1 MRLPSSLAECHNGVS
16 NQVNL
21 SSSQDHLSSPA
32 VAHGPSSPE
41 RIAAASPI
49 GSALPGSLVE
59 RRWAASTESPSH
71 SMSIAD
77 LRSLRGTA
85 DRDRRQAFIEWGI
98 DALPRDLLA
107 VMLLAVASMTVTLF
121 EGPPLLRIAFG
132 LPTVLFLP
140 GYALVSSFFPAKE
153 ALDGIGRVAL
163 GFGLSLAVVP
173 PIGLVLDRSPWGLT
187 RLSTALATFI
197 IIAVASI
204 VAASR
209 RVHLTNQ
216 EPYAVRLSSPCV
228 PLPGSWDRA
237 TQAIVGLV
245 VLGTVLVIIGAA
257 PIVHTQ
263 MIGEPLTEFALYNS
277 DGKPEFFPR
286 QVVVDEPIEVQLS
299 VVNNE
304 GARATFG
311 LKVTG
316 SARLIE
322 PISPIRLVD
331 GETWTGK
338 IRFAVT
344 QVGKHLPVQF
354 DLVRLDG
361 SGAADPYREL
371 LLWVDGMEPDVA
383 VMATPHS

>member
-1 MRLPSSLAECHNGVS
+1 MN
-16 NQVNL
+16 
-21 SSSQDHLSSPA
+21 
-32 VAHGPSSPE
+32 
-41 RIAAASPI
+41 I
-49 GSALPGSLVE
+49 VE
-59 RRWAASTESPSH
+59 
-71 SMSIAD
+71 
-77 LRSLRGTA
+77 LRGLRRTA
-85 DRDRRQAFIEWGI
+85 DRDRRQGFLEWAFE
-98 DALPRDLLA
+98 ALPRDLVA

-121 EGPPLLRIAFG
+121 EGPPLLRVAFG

-140 GYALVSSFFPAKE
+140 GYALVASFFPAKE

-163 GFGLSLAVVP
+163 GFGLSLAVVA

-187 RLSTALATFI
+187 RPSTALATFI
-197 IIAVASI
+197 VIAAASI
-204 VAASR
+204 VAALR
-209 RVHLTNQ
+209 RMHLTIQ
-216 EPYAVRLSSPCV
+216 DPYAVMVAIPRV
-228 PLPGSWDRA
+228 PPPIGWDRA

-245 VLGTVLVIIGAA
+245 VLGTVLLIIGAA
-257 PIVHTQ
+257 PIVRTQ
-263 MIGEPLTEFALYNS
+263 MIGEPLTEFALYNPI
-277 DGKPEFFPR
+277 GKPEFFPR
-286 QVVVDEPIEVQLS
+286 QVLVDEPIEVQLS

-304 GARATFG
+304 GAPATFG

-322 PISPIRLVD
+322 PIFPIRLAN

-361 SGAADPYREL
+361 SGNADPYRDL

-383 VMATPHS
+383 VVATPRN

>member
-1 MRLPSSLAECHNGVS
+1 
-16 NQVNL
+16 
-21 SSSQDHLSSPA
+21 
-32 VAHGPSSPE
+32 
-41 RIAAASPI
+41 
-49 GSALPGSLVE
+49 
-59 RRWAASTESPSH
+59 
-71 SMSIAD
+71 MSIAD

-85 DRDRRQAFIEWGI
+85 DRDRRQRFFEWGI
-98 DALPRDLLA
+98 DALPRDLVA
-107 VMLLAVASMTVTLF
+107 VMLLALASMTVTLF
-121 EGPPLLRIAFG
+121 EGPPLLRVAFG

-153 ALDGIGRVAL
+153 ALDGFGRVAL
-163 GFGLSLAVVP
+163 GFGLSLAAVA

-187 RLSTALATFI
+187 RPSTALATFLV
-197 IIAVASI
+197 IAVAST
-204 VAASR
+204 VAALR
-209 RVHLTNQ
+209 RMHLTNQ
-216 EPYAVRLSSPCV
+216 DPYAVMHAIPRV
-228 PLPGSWDRA
+228 PPPIDWDRI
-237 TQAIVGLV
+237 TQAIAGLV
-245 VLGTVLVIIGAA
+245 VLGTVLLIVGAA

-263 MIGEPLTEFALYNS
+263 VIGEPLTEFALYNS

-322 PISPIRLVD
+322 PISPIRLAD
-331 GETWTGK
+331 GEAWTGK

-361 SGAADPYREL
+361 TGHADPYREL
-371 LLWVDGMEPDVA
+371 LLWVDGMEPGVA
-383 VMATPHS
+383 VVATLHN